1 MPPLR
6 VALDATSL
14 YGARTGVG
22 RFAAEVLAH
31 AGRREDVD
39 VQAYAVTWRG
49 GSGLDRLLPP
59 GVRAAPGHRLPAR
72 PLRQLWRRL
81 DHPRIDRWLHPADVV
96 HGTNFV
102 VPPTRAA
109 AVLTVHDLTYLHH
122 PEMCTADVLQYRDLV
137 PRALRRGATVHA
149 VSSFVAD
156 EVRDHYRVSADRVVP
171 VLNGISRPPAPGSAT
186 EGRRRAGAER
196 FLLWLGTVEP
206 RKDLPTLVAAFD
218 AVADDDADLR
228 LVLAGPDGWGTEAL
242 ALALSSAR
250 HADRVVRLGW
260 IEEQARADLLAGAEA
275 LVLASRYEG
284 FGLPAGEAMVAGT
297 PVVATAVG
305 GLTEVVGE
313 AGLLVAPGDAG
324 ALAEALVAVTSGGD
338 TPRRL
343 SERGTERAAEL
354 TWDRTVDG
362 LVALWGRLAGR

>member
-1 MPPLR
+1 MPAPR
-6 VALDATSL
+6 VAVDATSL

-22 RFAAEVLAH
+22 RFTAEVLAH
-31 AGRREDVD
+31 AGGRTD
-39 VQAYAVTWRG
+39 VQVAAYAITWRG
-49 GSGLDRLLPP
+49 GRDLDQLLPP
-59 GVRAAPGHRLPAR
+59 GVGAAPGRRLPAR
-72 PLRQLWRRL
+72 PLRLLWQRMDR
-81 DHPRIDRWLHPADVV
+81 PRIDRWLGPTDVV

-102 VPPTRAA
+102 APPTRAA
-109 AVLTVHDLTYLHH
+109 SVLTVHDLTYLHH
-122 PEMCTADVLQYRDLV
+122 PEMCTDDVLQYRDLV

-149 VSSFVAD
+149 VSSFVAE
-156 EVRDHYRVSADRVVP
+156 EVRDHYDLPAERVVP
-171 VLNGISRPPAPGSAT
+171 VLNGISRPPAAGSASA
-186 EGRRRAGAER
+186 GRRQAGADR
-196 FLLWLGTVEP
+196 YLLWLGTVEP

-218 AVADDDADLR
+218 AVAADDPDLR

-242 ALALSSAR
+242 RAALASAR
-250 HADRVVRLGW
+250 HPERVVRLGW
-260 IEEQARADLLAGAEA
+260 VEEATRADLLAGAEA

-313 AGLLVAPGDAG
+313 AGLLVPPGDPA
-324 ALAEALVAVTSGGD
+324 ALAEALAQVTSDAD
-338 TPRRL
+338 TRRRL
-343 SERGTERAAEL
+343 SAQGTERAAEL